1 MNNEEKILQK
11 LDQHDGQFDRV
22 MDKLDKHDKQF
33 DRVMDKLDQH
43 DKQFDRVITK
53 LVEHDGEFEKIKD
66 TMTSKD
72 VVSEIMRGQDKMIQ
86 ILLRVDQERVF
97 TNEKIRQL
105 DADVK
110 QIKLQLQIA

>member
-1 MNNEEKILQK
+1 MKTIKKYHMNNEEKILEK
-11 LDQHDGQFDRV
+11 LN
-22 MDKLDKHDKQF
+22 
-33 DRVMDKLDQH
+33 QH

-72 VVSEIMRGQDKMIQ
+72 VVSEILRGQDKMIQ